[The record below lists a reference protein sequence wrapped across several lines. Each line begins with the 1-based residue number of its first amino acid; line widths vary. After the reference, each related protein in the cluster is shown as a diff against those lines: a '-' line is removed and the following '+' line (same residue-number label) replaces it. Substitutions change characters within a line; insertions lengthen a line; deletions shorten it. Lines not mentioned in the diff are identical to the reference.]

1 MSGYDCVYLDY
12 TPATIYQPSES
23 YCDYGEE
30 NGYNCDNCPHRLTQ
44 EDLYGIRED
53 MEYDRYIDEVEFG
66 I

>member
-12 TPATIYQPSES
+12 TPATMYQPPES